1 MVVNHR
7 SNNAMFAMYSPSL
20 LRANLWELRS
30 WFGCI
35 VKQDD
40 VQSQSRVWTHP
51 HLLKTTNISSRLD
64 LSWWWTPN
72 HFTAPMRRKRK
83 QMWPEMM
90 TSFFMPH
97 RQFSCHG
104 LSCVQNITYF
114 VGGQFCDMWESRM
127 CVYVKTGPPTRFY
140 GWGPIQVAASLSF
153 SLGLNQL
160 WTGWLWWIG
169 SSSSIWSKEEPS
181 GITLQGW
188 SPILRKC
195 SRMLR
200 DVEV

>member
-1 MVVNHR
+1 MVVNHQ
-7 SNNAMFAMYSPSL
+7 SNNAMFVMYSPSL

-72 HFTAPMRRKRK
+72 HFTAAMRRKRK

-140 GWGPIQVAASLSF
+140 GWGRIQVNHGLLLPSVSLWVSTRYGPAG
-153 SLGLNQL
+153 SDVLGHLPPSGPRRNHLGL
-160 WTGWLWWIG
+160 
-169 SSSSIWSKEEPS
+169 P
-181 GITLQGW
+181 
-188 SPILRKC
+188 C
-195 SRMLR
+195 
-200 DVEV
+200 